1 MSCFRVSFWEGD
13 FIMAKKADTLTVET
27 PVQET
32 VADEPRVRVY
42 LPLLESEGAGVHI
55 DQYEH
60 VTVNGETTLVRRGEY
75 VDVTVPVF
83 IQLKNKFPHL

>member
-1 MSCFRVSFWEGD
+1 
-13 FIMAKKADTLTVET
+13 MAKKVDTLTVET

-32 VADEPRVRVY
+32 VADEPRVGVY
-42 LPLLESEGAGVHI
+42 LPMLESEGAGVHI

>member
-1 MSCFRVSFWEGD
+1 
-13 FIMAKKADTLTVET
+13 MAKKVDTLTVET

-42 LPLLESEGAGVHI
+42 LPLLESEGAGVHV

>member
-1 MSCFRVSFWEGD
+1 MS
-13 FIMAKKADTLTVET
+13 KKVDTLTVET

-42 LPLLESEGAGVHI
+42 LPLLESEGAGVHV

>member
-1 MSCFRVSFWEGD
+1 
-13 FIMAKKADTLTVET
+13 MAKKVDTLTVET

-83 IQLKNKFPHL
+83 IQLKNTFPHL

>member
-1 MSCFRVSFWEGD
+1 
-13 FIMAKKADTLTVET
+13 MAKKVDTLMVET

>member
-1 MSCFRVSFWEGD
+1 
-13 FIMAKKADTLTVET
+13 MAKKTDTLTVET

-32 VADEPRVRVY
+32 AADEPRVRVY

>member
-1 MSCFRVSFWEGD
+1 
-13 FIMAKKADTLTVET
+13 MAKKVDTLTVET

-60 VTVNGETTLVRRGEY
+60 VTINGETTLVRRGEY

>member
-1 MSCFRVSFWEGD
+1 
-13 FIMAKKADTLTVET
+13 MAKKVDTLTVET

-75 VDVTVPVF
+75 VDVTVPVI

>member
-1 MSCFRVSFWEGD
+1 
-13 FIMAKKADTLTVET
+13 MAKKVDTLTVEA

>member
-1 MSCFRVSFWEGD
+1 
-13 FIMAKKADTLTVET
+13 MAKKVDTLTVET

-75 VDVTVPVF
+75 VDVTAPVF

>member
-1 MSCFRVSFWEGD
+1 
-13 FIMAKKADTLTVET
+13 MAKKVDTLTVET

-32 VADEPRVRVY
+32 VADEHRVRVY

>member
-1 MSCFRVSFWEGD
+1 MS
-13 FIMAKKADTLTVET
+13 KKVDTLTVET
-27 PVQET
+27 PVQDT

-42 LPLLESEGAGVHI
+42 LPLLESEGAGMNV

>member
-1 MSCFRVSFWEGD
+1 MS
-13 FIMAKKADTLTVET
+13 KKVDTLTVET

>member
-1 MSCFRVSFWEGD
+1 
-13 FIMAKKADTLTVET
+13 MAKKVDTLTVET

-32 VADEPRVRVY
+32 VANEPRVRVY

>member
-1 MSCFRVSFWEGD
+1 
-13 FIMAKKADTLTVET
+13 MAKKVDTLTVET
-27 PVQET
+27 PVPAT
-32 VADEPRVRVY
+32 AADEPRVRVY

>member
-1 MSCFRVSFWEGD
+1 
-13 FIMAKKADTLTVET
+13 MAKKVDTLTVEP

>member
-1 MSCFRVSFWEGD
+1 
-13 FIMAKKADTLTVET
+13 MAKKVDTLTVET

-42 LPLLESEGAGVHI
+42 LPLLESEGAGVHV

-60 VTVNGETTLVRRGEY
+60 VTVNGETTLVRRGAY

-83 IQLKNKFPHL
+83 IQLQNKFPHL

>member
-1 MSCFRVSFWEGD
+1 
-13 FIMAKKADTLTVET
+13 MAKKADTLTVET

>member
-1 MSCFRVSFWEGD
+1 
-13 FIMAKKADTLTVET
+13 MAKKFDTLTVET

>member
-1 MSCFRVSFWEGD
+1 
-13 FIMAKKADTLTVET
+13 MAKKVDTLTVET

-75 VDVTVPVF
+75 VDVTVPVL

>member
-1 MSCFRVSFWEGD
+1 MT
-13 FIMAKKADTLTVET
+13 KKVDTLTVET

>member
-1 MSCFRVSFWEGD
+1 
-13 FIMAKKADTLTVET
+13 MAKKVDTLTVET

-42 LPLLESEGAGVHI
+42 LPLLESEGAGVNI

>member
-1 MSCFRVSFWEGD
+1 
-13 FIMAKKADTLTVET
+13 MAKKVDTLTVET

-83 IQLKNKFPHL
+83 IQLKNRFPHL

>member
-1 MSCFRVSFWEGD
+1 
-13 FIMAKKADTLTVET
+13 MAKKVDTLTVET

-32 VADEPRVRVY
+32 VSDEPRVRVY

-60 VTVNGETTLVRRGEY
+60 VTVNGETTLVRRG
-75 VDVTVPVF
+75 
-83 IQLKNKFPHL
+83 

>member
-1 MSCFRVSFWEGD
+1 
-13 FIMAKKADTLTVET
+13 MAKKVDTLTVET

-60 VTVNGETTLVRRGEY
+60 VTVNGGTTLVRRGEY

>member
-1 MSCFRVSFWEGD
+1 MS
-13 FIMAKKADTLTVET
+13 KKVDTLTVET

-83 IQLKNKFPHL
+83 IQLKNKFPPL

>member
-1 MSCFRVSFWEGD
+1 
-13 FIMAKKADTLTVET
+13 MAKKVDTLTVET

>member
-1 MSCFRVSFWEGD
+1 
-13 FIMAKKADTLTVET
+13 MAKKVDTLTVET

-42 LPLLESEGAGVHI
+42 LPLLESEGAGVHS

-60 VTVNGETTLVRRGEY
+60 VTINGETTLVRRGEY

>member
-1 MSCFRVSFWEGD
+1 
-13 FIMAKKADTLTVET
+13 MAKKVDTLTVET

-42 LPLLESEGAGVHI
+42 LPLLEIEGAGVHI

>member
-1 MSCFRVSFWEGD
+1 
-13 FIMAKKADTLTVET
+13 MAKKTDTLTVET

-83 IQLKNKFPHL
+83 IQLKNKVPHL